1 MTLEDEVMAPK
12 QHLIPP
18 GAATTVPSIIP
29 PGPAPPLQFDD
40 TSGTSDSTFTVL
52 ALIDHKL
59 HEWTKNI
66 STLVEGLDAQGAQ
79 DNVQK
84 MLGDQL
90 LWLLENK
97 KDIAHLDTAGDEA
110 NELLCVELT
119 RNIDHVHAAVTSIKM
134 TLEARTPE
142 DGDQKSNAGEI
153 IHTGKIPSEVEIF
166 PSVTHY

>member
-1 MTLEDEVMAPK
+1 MTLEDEVMVPK

-18 GAATTVPSIIP
+18 GAATTTPSIIP

-40 TSGTSDSTFTVL
+40 TSGTLDSTFTAL
-52 ALIDHKL
+52 ALIDHEL
-59 HEWTKNI
+59 HEQMKNI

-90 LWLLENK
+90 LWLSENK

-110 NELLCVELT
+110 NELLHVELT

-134 TLEARTPE
+134 TLEA
-142 DGDQKSNAGEI
+142 
-153 IHTGKIPSEVEIF
+153 
-166 PSVTHY
+166 